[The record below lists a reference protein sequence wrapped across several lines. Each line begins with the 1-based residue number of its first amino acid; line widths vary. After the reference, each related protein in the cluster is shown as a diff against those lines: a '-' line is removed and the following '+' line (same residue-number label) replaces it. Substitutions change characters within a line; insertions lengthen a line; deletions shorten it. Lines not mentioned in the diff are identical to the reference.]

1 MMISIFNKKG
11 GVGKTSFAF
20 SLAKDLGFYL
30 QSNDAS
36 LIETTPP
43 EMSKISERPTKL
55 ENCVY
60 DFGGFV
66 DAGVY
71 EILEA
76 SSYIIVPCDASY
88 NSIYKT
94 IETLTELKELKEKI
108 IVIATNFC
116 DDDEKK
122 EIVNNLKE
130 YYEGDIFFFKRS
142 KIVNNSIKNAESF
155 NEISKNKFFAYPY
168 KNFLNEYKKLLKYL
182 K

>member
-36 LIETTPP
+36 LIETIYP

-108 IVIATNFC
+108 IVITATAAINR
-116 DDDEKK
+116 K
-122 EIVNNLKE
+122 
-130 YYEGDIFFFKRS
+130 IFLE
-142 KIVNNSIKNAESF
+142 NST
-155 NEISKNKFFAYPY
+155 
-168 KNFLNEYKKLLKYL
+168 
-182 K
+182 